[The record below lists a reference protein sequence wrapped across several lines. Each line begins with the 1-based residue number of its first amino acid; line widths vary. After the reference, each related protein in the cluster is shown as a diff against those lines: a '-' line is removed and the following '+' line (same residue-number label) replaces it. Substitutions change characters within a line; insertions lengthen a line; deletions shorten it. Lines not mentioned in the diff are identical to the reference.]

1 MTARAHEVRL
11 GQKLTSAQ
19 RRGMFLLL
27 DMRAI
32 TKVIA
37 FSDDMLDGRSS
48 GDCHTLQSVVISHR
62 CGLRFKS
69 VQATPMFVFDL
80 QTTRAGR

>member
-1 MTARAHEVRL
+1 
-11 GQKLTSAQ
+11 
-19 RRGMFLLL
+19 MFLLL

-37 FSDDMLDGRSS
+37 FSDDMLDGGSS

-62 CGLRFKS
+62 CALRFK
-69 VQATPMFVFDL
+69 
-80 QTTRAGR
+80 